1 MCNRRS
7 KQFQTFM
14 KEKERKYQ
22 KVMNEK
28 IKKMKFTNPKEDWI
42 KIHGG
47 RVLCDFSDAYRQ
59 ASMSH
64 SDATV

>member
-1 MCNRRS
+1 
-7 KQFQTFM
+7 M

-47 RVLCDFSDAYRQ
+47 RVLCDFSEAYRQ